1 MPEFWYSALTDGGA
15 IQEGFLTALNETA
28 LEDHLR
34 DKGAYLIRTEVREKP
49 VIVRT
54 ITNGKVDRRELLAF
68 LEYVAGAFDVGIPI
82 LEALDDVSTRLN
94 SKRLSKIIVEVRYA
108 VSEEGMSLSAAMAQ
122 HPLAFPELCIGTIR
136 AGEASGELGYA
147 LRQLVEYMD
156 WQESIGSQLRQATMY
171 PIIVVCAVGLLVI
184 GLIGFVFPKILPL
197 LNSQKVQLPLPTRVI
212 LAASKFIRAEWLLV
226 LVTFNAM
233 VLAVYFLRRTDR
245 GRLFFDGLNLKLPIF
260 GPLIRDV
267 NMARVITYL
276 SLFYRTGVDLVLSL
290 TIVERIIGN
299 RAVSLA
305 VGNAREQVTQG
316 VSIAA
321 ALGQSPLFPT
331 VVLRAV
337 ALGEATGNLDQALA
351 RTKDYYSR
359 EIPAS
364 VRRMITL
371 LQPALI
377 AMIGGV
383 ILTVALAI
391 ILPILNIY
399 NSIGHR

>member
-1 MPEFWYSALTDGGA
+1 VPEFWYSALANDGA
-15 IQEGFLTALNETA
+15 VQEGFLTASDETA
-28 LEDHLR
+28 LEDQLR
-34 DKGAYLIRTEVREKP
+34 DKGAFLIRTEVREKP
-49 VIVRT
+49 VVVRKFT
-54 ITNGKVDRRELLAF
+54 DGAVDRKELLAF
-68 LEYVAGAFDVGIPI
+68 LEYIAGAFDVGIPI
-82 LEALDDVSTRLN
+82 LEALDDVAKRLS
-94 SKRLSKIIVEVRYA
+94 SKRLSKIVVEVRYA
-108 VSEEGMSLSAAMAQ
+108 VSEEGMSMSAAMGM

-156 WQESIGSQLRQATMY
+156 WQESISSQLRQATMY
-171 PIIVVCAVGLLVI
+171 PIIVVVAVGLLVI

-197 LNSQKVQLPLPTRVI
+197 LRSQKVQLPLPTRVI
-212 LAASKFIRAEWLLV
+212 LATSNFVRAEWLFV
-226 LVTFNAM
+226 LVTFNAI
-233 VLAVYFLRRTDR
+233 VLAVYFIRRTNR
-245 GRLFFDGLNLKLPIF
+245 GRLFFDALNLKLPIF

-267 NMARVITYL
+267 NMARVVTYL

-377 AMIGGV
+377 ALIGGV

-391 ILPILNIY
+391 VLPILNIY

>member
-1 MPEFWYSALTDGGA
+1 MPEFWYSALTDGGV

-171 PIIVVCAVGLLVI
+171 PIIVVVAVGLLVI

-212 LAASKFIRAEWLLV
+212 LAASKFIRAEWLFV
-226 LVTFNAM
+226 LVTFNAI

>member
-1 MPEFWYSALTDGGA
+1 
-15 IQEGFLTALNETA
+15 
-28 LEDHLR
+28 
-34 DKGAYLIRTEVREKP
+34 
-49 VIVRT
+49 
-54 ITNGKVDRRELLAF
+54 
-68 LEYVAGAFDVGIPI
+68 
-82 LEALDDVSTRLN
+82 
-94 SKRLSKIIVEVRYA
+94 
-108 VSEEGMSLSAAMAQ
+108 
-122 HPLAFPELCIGTIR
+122 
-136 AGEASGELGYA
+136 
-147 LRQLVEYMD
+147 D
-156 WQESIGSQLRQATMY
+156 WQESISSQLRQATTY
-171 PIIVVCAVGLLVI
+171 PIIVVGAVGLLVL

-212 LAASKFIRAEWLLV
+212 LAASKFLRAEWLV
-226 LVTFNAM
+226 ALVTFNAI
-233 VLAVYFLRRTDR
+233 VLAVYFIRRTPR
-245 GRLFFDGLNLKLPIF
+245 GRLFFDSMNLKLPIF

-267 NMARVITYL
+267 NMARVVTYL

-305 VGNAREQVTQG
+305 VGRAREQVTQG

-391 ILPILNIY
+391 VLPILNIY